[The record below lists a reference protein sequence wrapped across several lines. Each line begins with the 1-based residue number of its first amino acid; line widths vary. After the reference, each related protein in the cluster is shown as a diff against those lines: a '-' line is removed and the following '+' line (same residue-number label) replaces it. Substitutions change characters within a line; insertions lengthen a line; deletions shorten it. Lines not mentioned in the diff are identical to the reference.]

1 MESVKVVISNDQ
13 KAVKVP
19 TGIRLLI
26 RRCCHA
32 VLELEHFEGSAEVS
46 VRFVDNE
53 QIREL
58 NKEYRNIDRETDVLS
73 FPLGENGVYD
83 INHDTGAKL
92 LGDIVISMEKAME
105 QAELYNHP
113 LQREIGFLTVHS
125 MLHLLGYDHIEDD
138 EAEVMEA
145 REDAVLRDL
154 ALERGE
160 DPKLVHVGP
169 ITNHAHD

>member
-58 NKEYRNIDRETDVLS
+58 NKAYRNIDRETDVLS

-92 LGDIVISMEKAME
+92 LGDIVISLDKALAQAME
-105 QAELYNHP
+105 YGHSPVRELS
-113 LQREIGFLTVHS
+113 FLTVHGV
-125 MLHLLGYDHIEDD
+125 LHLLGYDHMEPG
-138 EAEVMEA
+138 EAAQMYSRQEEILEKMG
-145 REDAVLRDL
+145 VLR
-154 ALERGE
+154 
-160 DPKLVHVGP
+160 
-169 ITNHAHD
+169 